1 MSHKLKTID
10 NELIQSKIFTI
21 RDLPVMLD
29 SDLAKMYGVEN
40 KRLNEQVKRNIERFP
55 EKFCF
60 QLAEKELQSLILHD
74 SLRSQFA
81 TLKSGRG
88 KHRKYLPYA
97 FSEQGV
103 SMLSAVLRS
112 DTAIKVS
119 IQIMDAFV
127 NMRKFIANNAGIFQ
141 RLDKVEIKQS
151 EADQKFEQIFNA
163 LEDKSLKPKQ
173 GIFYDGQIFDAY
185 LFVTDLI
192 KTATTSLVLI
202 DNYIDESVLQ
212 LLTKYSESVEVA
224 IYTKNITKTFK
235 QDLKKYN
242 SQYPSIMVKTFN
254 KAHDRFIILDKKTVY
269 HFGASLK
276 DLGKKWFAFSRME
289 MRAEEIL
296 SRLEDE

>member
-1 MSHKLKTID
+1 MSNKLKTID

-60 QLAEKELQSLILHD
+60 QLTENELQSLILHD
-74 SLRSQFA
+74 SLRSQFV

-151 EADQKFEQIFNA
+151 EADQKFERIFNA

-212 LLTKYSESVEVA
+212 LLTKCSESVEIA

-242 SQYPSIMVKTFN
+242 SQYPSIIVKTFN

-296 SRLEDE
+296 SRLEDK